1 MVVSWLRRAI
11 LTWGSVIWR
20 GNLGRVGSLLLLCA
34 VVVALFGHL
43 FAPYPPLQIGVG
55 LPGSEPSL
63 EHLLGTDQ
71 LGRDVLSRVLSG
83 GSSILVTSLLATVVA
98 FAIGATIGMVLG
110 YRGGVIDAVG
120 TRLIDL
126 GLTLPPLL
134 LVLLLVSSLG
144 NSTGVLVLV
153 IALFFS
159 PRIARIIRGATQAE
173 CSKDYVLA
181 AKARGEGLF
190 SIVFVEILPNITGP
204 ILAEFALRFTFA
216 AMFISTLDYLGLGAV
231 PPTPDWGLMISEGQ
245 TLLTTV
251 PLAVIAPAI
260 AIAALTVG
268 ANLISAEISSHLSRG
283 TSVSGL
289 V

>member
-1 MVVSWLRRAI
+1 V
-11 LTWGSVIWR
+11 
-20 GNLGRVGSLLLLCA
+20 A
-34 VVVALFGHL
+34 VFGHF
-43 FAPYPPLQIGVG
+43 FAPYSPLEIGVD
-55 LPGSEPSL
+55 LPGSEPSWA
-63 EHLLGTDQ
+63 HLLGTDQ

-83 GSSILVTSLLATVVA
+83 GSSILFTSLLATVVA

-110 YRGGVIDAVG
+110 YRGGMIDTIG
-120 TRLIDL
+120 SRLIDL

-153 IALFFS
+153 MAIFFA

-181 AKARGEGLF
+181 ARARGERLL

-216 AMFISTLDYLGLGAV
+216 AMFISTLDYLGLGAS
-231 PPTPDWGLMISEGQ
+231 PPSPDWGLMISEGQ

-251 PLAVIAPAI
+251 PLAVIAPAV